1 VRKLEYQQGL
11 LEETPDEL
19 DPLSLLGAAATGIS
33 RKAGGLLGELL
44 TPSTLEAPT
53 FVRGPEREQN
63 FANWFGSSKMVD
75 EFGEPLVFYHGSP
88 KAFKAFKLG
97 GSQQR
102 TPEEALEWFRDRLSS
117 NRNIPLHS
125 WRMGSFF
132 TPKPEYASSYAD
144 SNGGVVYPV
153 NLKAE
158 NPAWYD
164 NVEKTYRLTNPNK
177 TPDALII
184 HHDKDINEVIVPQP
198 NQAKSIYNR
207 GTYSLEDDD
216 LLGMLR
222 RGSNNNV

>member
-1 VRKLEYQQGL
+1 
-11 LEETPDEL
+11 
-19 DPLSLLGAAATGIS
+19 
-33 RKAGGLLGELL
+33 
-44 TPSTLEAPT
+44 
-53 FVRGPEREQN
+53 
-63 FANWFGSSKMVD
+63 
-75 EFGEPLVFYHGSP
+75 
-88 KAFKAFKLG
+88 
-97 GSQQR
+97 
-102 TPEEALEWFRDRLSS
+102 
-117 NRNIPLHS
+117 
-125 WRMGSFF
+125 MGSFF